1 MRFELNLRAYSEKAG
16 KPWLWSSSSAW
27 PWSFSSSATFW
38 NNDILCADQ
47 FLLSPSL
54 LLKNTCTFSF
64 LASFQE
70 MYQSHCPKSIGCSIY
85 NGFSMIIEKIVVI
98 SHRMIRISSSEILTF
113 KNQSRT
119 SNTDQHVDEELC
131 MEHIGQKRG
140 VSNLDGFQKARQE
153 GTRHFKHN

>member
-1 MRFELNLRAYSEKAG
+1 
-16 KPWLWSSSSAW
+16 
-27 PWSFSSSATFW
+27 
-38 NNDILCADQ
+38 
-47 FLLSPSL
+47 
-54 LLKNTCTFSF
+54 
-64 LASFQE
+64 
-70 MYQSHCPKSIGCSIY
+70 
-85 NGFSMIIEKIVVI
+85 MIIEKIVVI

-140 VSNLDGFQKARQE
+140 VSNLDGVQKARQE